1 MAKENIVTT
10 EKCYKLV
17 GFLNKEDMIIEN
29 STTGNID
36 LDKILEEFDN
46 DQQVEITIKAKT
58 EDSIDIL
65 PLE

>member
-46 DQQVEITIKAKT
+46 DQQVEITIKTKT

-65 PLE
+65 PLD

>member
-46 DQQVEITIKAKT
+46 DQQVESTIKAKT

-65 PLE
+65 PLD

>member
-1 MAKENIVTT
+1 
-10 EKCYKLV
+10 
-17 GFLNKEDMIIEN
+17 MIIEN

-65 PLE
+65 PLD